1 MHIKHLKR
9 GTGSGKAAASYLTQT
24 HDSTGKRRDAV
35 LILRGDPHQVAA
47 VADSLTFKHK
57 YTSGVISWAPE
68 DRPTADQ
75 IRAVVA
81 DYEKIAFAGL
91 SPDRYAFS
99 AVLHDEKDKGVHVHT
114 FTARVDLATGKS
126 LNIAPPGH
134 TKTFDTVRDYHNH
147 THGWARPDDPA
158 RARMVQPGFHAY
170 VDAAKLRAGLQVE
183 PDPRQLVT
191 DYLTQRVRS
200 GEIENRDDVLTAL
213 HEAGLETPRAGKN
226 YITVL
231 DPETG
236 DKFRLKGTL
245 YNADFQRERFENEIE
260 REDGARPAPDRKPD
274 PRAAAAAY
282 EEFENQCQ
290 RRAAFNQKKYGA
302 GLQKPAERD
311 PERDP
316 GDRSGGGF
324 ERDPDADRKYDQ
336 QLEQY
341 QNDIDQNLSV
351 DHRLSS
357 GPGRDHGRGAVQ
369 PDVVLGQSDSDSQGP
384 DGPGRGNFDFVTTES
399 VGVDAERERER
410 EMDTPTP
417 GDNRGRDRIHDQQR
431 AATSSVTDKKGI
443 NHGTDRTGTNIDQHA
458 AAITAAADRNNQ
470 QLAAANKELERSSA
484 RVDRC
489 LQQVSPRVLQRA
501 GEQRMSDE
509 LSKFKREI
517 NLVEYAASHGF
528 EKDKDKSG
536 KSTIIMR
543 SGEHQTGEKI
553 GIFVGRG
560 GDQMFHNF
568 RNGKSGSVI
577 DFCQQQTGKN
587 LGHVRQDL
595 RSYLGSPAPAVRHAA
610 PRPKPSPQAQA
621 KAMEKEKAS
630 VRPMTDTAYLE
641 SRGISRRTLQDPRF
655 GNIMQDARGNVCF
668 PHYNNNGVSGYEKK
682 NDQFTGFSPGGEKG
696 AYFSK
701 MPENCNKIVVC
712 ESGID
717 ALSHAELHPDNN
729 AAYIS
734 IAGQMSPEQEQLLK
748 DVIERNSDKTFVAGF
763 DNDPAGQRFADDL
776 QKMCSEKSVAME
788 TDLPRA
794 EGRDWNDEIEQYQNS
809 VESLKGLCAA
819 YRDAI
824 NEYDP
829 ESIRE
834 PPASSGGLI
843 EEVQQL
849 KQDAQNLEDLLDV
862 YQQAEQEQDRGP
874 SL

>member
-1 MHIKHLKR
+1 
-9 GTGSGKAAASYLTQT
+9 
-24 HDSTGKRRDAV
+24 
-35 LILRGDPHQVAA
+35 
-47 VADSLTFKHK
+47 
-57 YTSGVISWAPE
+57 
-68 DRPTADQ
+68 
-75 IRAVVA
+75 
-81 DYEKIAFAGL
+81 
-91 SPDRYAFS
+91 
-99 AVLHDEKDKGVHVHT
+99 
-114 FTARVDLATGKS
+114 
-126 LNIAPPGH
+126 
-134 TKTFDTVRDYHNH
+134 
-147 THGWARPDDPA
+147 
-158 RARMVQPGFHAY
+158 
-170 VDAAKLRAGLQVE
+170 
-183 PDPRQLVT
+183 
-191 DYLTQRVRS
+191 
-200 GEIENRDDVLTAL
+200 
-213 HEAGLETPRAGKN
+213 
-226 YITVL
+226 
-231 DPETG
+231 
-236 DKFRLKGTL
+236 
-245 YNADFQRERFENEIE
+245 
-260 REDGARPAPDRKPD
+260 
-274 PRAAAAAY
+274 
-282 EEFENQCQ
+282 
-290 RRAAFNQKKYGA
+290 
-302 GLQKPAERD
+302 
-311 PERDP
+311 
-316 GDRSGGGF
+316 
-324 ERDPDADRKYDQ
+324 
-336 QLEQY
+336 
-341 QNDIDQNLSV
+341 
-351 DHRLSS
+351 
-357 GPGRDHGRGAVQ
+357 
-369 PDVVLGQSDSDSQGP
+369 
-384 DGPGRGNFDFVTTES
+384 
-399 VGVDAERERER
+399 
-410 EMDTPTP
+410 
-417 GDNRGRDRIHDQQR
+417 
-431 AATSSVTDKKGI
+431 
-443 NHGTDRTGTNIDQHA
+443 
-458 AAITAAADRNNQ
+458 
-470 QLAAANKELERSSA
+470 
-484 RVDRC
+484 
-489 LQQVSPRVLQRA
+489 
-501 GEQRMSDE
+501 MSDE